1 MVQEACTCAETLLKQ
16 VGAPVYPLRSRRH
29 HLPLKPLRVPV
40 PVRPILRY
48 PDPRLSQL
56 CQPVLAFDAELAQL
70 CDDLLQTMRAAPGV
84 GITAAHVG
92 ELVRVS
98 VIHLAAD
105 EPLHVHIN
113 PHIIATSNERQR
125 FTEGSVSM
133 PGYTEEVERP
143 ARIRYGYQD
152 LSGAVFE
159 AEAEGFLATCIQ
171 HEIDQLDGI
180 FWLKRL
186 SRLKRERLVKKWEKQ
201 TR

>member
-1 MVQEACTCAETLLKQ
+1 M
-16 VGAPVYPLRSRRH
+16 
-29 HLPLKPLRVPV
+29 

-48 PDPRLSQL
+48 PDPRLSL
-56 CQPVLAFDAELAQL
+56 SCQPVTAFDTTLQTL

-92 ELVRVS
+92 ELLRVS
-98 VIHLAAD
+98 VIQL
-105 EPLHVHIN
+105 EPDAPLLIHIN
-113 PHIIATSNERQR
+113 PQIISASAEQQR

-133 PGYTEEVERP
+133 PGFTEEVERP
-143 ARIRYGYQD
+143 ARIRFGFQD
-152 LSGAVFE
+152 VSGAAHE
-159 AEAEGFLATCIQ
+159 AEADGFLATCIQ

-186 SRLKRERLVKKWEKQ
+186 SRLKRDRLIKKWEKQ